1 MSERC
6 HRRVSAAQRLRFALG
21 LVVLVTACGDSGESV
36 TTNRIGEYT
45 LEEQVAALEIRS
57 IPDQHPN
64 LNRLLASLHP
74 SLAKVG
80 LPSVTV
86 SRTEIVERGSL
97 GNETA
102 WPRSALARITVRSRI
117 PRGMEAKTESLNRT
131 WRVSLLRA
139 DGQPLRSSF
148 GFGQESDARAFAA
161 ALGRA
166 LGAQPQDESPDGS
179 QDGG

>member
-1 MSERC
+1 
-6 HRRVSAAQRLRFALG
+6 VSTARRLRFTLG
-21 LVVLVTACGDSGESV
+21 LVALVAACGDSGESV
-36 TTNRIGEYT
+36 TANRIGEYS
-45 LEEQVAALEIRS
+45 LDQQVAALEIRS

-64 LNRLLASLHP
+64 LNRLLASIHP

-97 GNETA
+97 GNETE
-102 WPRSALARITVRSRI
+102 WPRSALARITVQSRL
-117 PRGMEAKTESLNRT
+117 PRGMEAKTQSLDRT

-148 GFGQESDARAFAA
+148 GFGSESDARAFAA
-161 ALGRA
+161 ALGSA
-166 LGAQPQDESPDGS
+166 LGAQPQDEGPNPTH
-179 QDGG
+179 DGG